1 MSTSH
6 NHTPRKKWHERN
18 FVTEVML
25 PSFFTKRHGNPR
37 KLRALKLGPKDIA
50 ITWIGHAS
58 FLIQTRTN
66 NILIDPI
73 YANWIMGVK
82 RLKKPGVAIRDLPP
96 SSLVLVTH
104 AHFDHLHPRTL
115 RKIAQGQP
123 IVLPE
128 NCGPLVSRMKFGEVI
143 EMKWWASHTFGDI
156 KITFTPAKHWGARTL
171 VDGHRS
177 FGGYVIE
184 YQGRKIFHSGD
195 SSYFDGYKEIGKR
208 LKPDIALMPIGAYET
223 ISGRDHHIGPE
234 EAIKAFEDIGAEWFI
249 PMHYGTFRIS
259 HEPFEEPLQRLF
271 KAALR
276 HAVASRIR
284 ILDPGKPEV
293 F

>member
-1 MSTSH
+1 
-6 NHTPRKKWHERN
+6 
-18 FVTEVML
+18 ML
-25 PSFFTKRHGNPR
+25 PSLFVKRLGQQR
-37 KLRALKLGPKDIA
+37 KLRELKLGPKDIA

-58 FLIQTRTN
+58 FLIQTRTD

-82 RLKKPGVAIRDLPP
+82 RLQKPGIAIRDLPP
-96 SSLVLVTH
+96 ASLVLVTH

-115 RKIAQGQP
+115 KRVAAGQP
-123 IVLPE
+123 IIVPE
-128 NCGPLVSRMKFGEVI
+128 HCGSLVSRMKFGEVI
-143 EMKWWASHTFGDI
+143 EMNWWQSKTIGDI

-171 VDGHRS
+171 VDGHRAY
-177 FGGYVIE
+177 GGFVIE
-184 YQGRKIFHSGD
+184 YHGRRIFHSGD
-195 SSYFDGYKEIGKR
+195 STYFAGYKEIGDR

-223 ISGRDHHIGPE
+223 LSGKDNHIDPE
-234 EAIKAFEDIGAEWFI
+234 NAVKAFEDTGAEWFI
-249 PMHYGTFRIS
+249 PMYYGTFRIS

-284 ILDPGKPEV
+284 ILDPGKAEI